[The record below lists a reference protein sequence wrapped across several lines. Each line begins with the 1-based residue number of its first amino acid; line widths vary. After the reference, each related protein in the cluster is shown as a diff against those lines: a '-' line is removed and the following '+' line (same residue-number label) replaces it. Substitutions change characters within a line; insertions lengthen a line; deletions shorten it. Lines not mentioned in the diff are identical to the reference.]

1 MSSKR
6 SKTLESGAYT
16 SSSNTDVPVDLDW
29 NEDEERPIGQKAA
42 KAKAKS
48 KRKGKEKDT
57 GKMTNEEWQE
67 AWMNY
72 NKKLEERVALAQNM
86 KNAYDKKVDYEIFT
100 RDTSG
105 MTAEQLEQHRKFC
118 DAIKA
123 RWGIE

>member
-1 MSSKR
+1 
-6 SKTLESGAYT
+6 
-16 SSSNTDVPVDLDW
+16 
-29 NEDEERPIGQKAA
+29 
-42 KAKAKS
+42 
-48 KRKGKEKDT
+48 
-57 GKMTNEEWQE
+57 MTNEEWQE

-72 NKKLEERVALAQNM
+72 NKKLEERVALSQDM

-123 RWGIE
+123 KWGIE